1 MRCYLHVLKSLAILA
16 GGFAAGCSSGI
27 KGDDYPAEAPATAVG
42 PAAGSI
48 VTLDQGWS
56 ANTQQRFWFT
66 DQGSQIL
73 PYSWFLA
80 LEQAESPSAFRADEN
95 IERLG
100 YLPETPSK
108 YNPDGL
114 PIGFAKTRNPASGED
129 WMGPT
134 CAACHTGQ
142 VKYRGKIIRVDGG
155 PTLGDFTA
163 LLDDLVAALRA
174 TASDQAKFQRFAAQ
188 VAGGSQQAIA
198 ELRRSLNAR
207 LEALADRII
216 LNLPPS
222 PPGHGR
228 VDAIGNIFNEAFVSD
243 LGIPENKIPP
253 SAPVSYPFIWD
264 TPQHDVVQWN
274 GSAPNAGIGSLL
286 RNIGEVLG
294 VFANVTVTGSPLP
307 KGFKSSINVTNLGKL
322 EGWLQDLWSPQ
333 WPVTLLTPIVTGKA
347 ERGKVHYQKNCV
359 SCHAPIER
367 ASRKRR
373 VKAVM
378 TRLADIG
385 TDPAMA
391 TNAVQRTAKTGVLQG
406 TREMILIG
414 DRLGPV
420 APGIKVGPVIA
431 AGVALGQPVQAIDAG
446 FSEYLKVRKA
456 TPFDPLSYKARPLNG
471 IWATAPYLHNGSVPS
486 LWQLLQPSARRD
498 QVFHVGSY
506 EFDPLHVGFASG
518 PDTGG
523 SPYDTRLPGN
533 SNSGH
538 DYGVTLSDS
547 QKWELLEYLKTL

>member
-1 MRCYLHVLKSLAILA
+1 MRFYLHVLKTFAILA
-16 GGFAAGCSSGI
+16 GGFVAGCGSGI
-27 KGDDYPAEAPATAVG
+27 KGDDNAAGA

-56 ANTQQRFWFT
+56 ADIQQRFWFT

-73 PYSWFLA
+73 PYSWLLA
-80 LEQAESPSAFRADEN
+80 LEQAGSQLSFRTDAN

-100 YLPETPSK
+100 YFPERPSK

-114 PIGFAKTRNPASGED
+114 PIGFAKTRDPASGEH

-174 TASDQAKFQRFAAQ
+174 TASDEAKFQRFAAQ

-207 LEALADRII
+207 LEALIERIK

-228 VDAIGNIFNEAFVSD
+228 VDAIGNIFNEAFVRV
-243 LGIPENKIPP
+243 LGIPENKVPP

-294 VFANVTVTGSPLP
+294 VFGNVTVTGSPLP

-333 WPVTLLTPIVTGKA
+333 WPVTLLTPIDTGKA
-347 ERGKVHYQKNCV
+347 ERGKVHYQQNCV

-367 ASRKRR
+367 ANRKRR
-373 VKAVM
+373 VNAVM

-391 TNAVQRTAKTGVLQG
+391 TNAIQRTAKTGVLQG
-406 TREMILIG
+406 TREMILFG

-420 APGIKVGPVIA
+420 APGTKLGPVIA
-431 AGVALGQPVQAIDAG
+431 AGVALGQPVQAIEAG

-486 LWQLLQPSARRD
+486 LWQLLQPSAQRD

-523 SPYDTRLPGN
+523 SRYDTRLSGN

>member
-1 MRCYLHVLKSLAILA
+1 MRFYLQLLKSFAIIA
-16 GGFAAGCSSGI
+16 GVFAVGCNGGI
-27 KGDDYPAEAPATAVG
+27 KGDDAEAPATAGG
-42 PAAGSI
+42 PTAGSI

-56 ANTQQRFWFT
+56 ADTQQRFWFT

-80 LEQAESPSAFRADEN
+80 LEQAGSESAFRTDAN
-95 IERLG
+95 IEHLG
-100 YLPETPSK
+100 YFPERPSK

-114 PIGFAKTRNPASGED
+114 PIGFAKTRDPASGED

-142 VKYRGKIIRVDGG
+142 VKYRGKIIRVDGA

-174 TASDQAKFQRFAAQ
+174 TAGDEAKFQRFAAQ
-188 VAGGSQQAIA
+188 VTGSQQAIA
-198 ELRRSLNAR
+198 ELRRDLNAHV
-207 LEALADRII
+207 EALADRIT
-216 LNLPPS
+216 LNLAPS

-228 VDAIGNIFNEAFVSD
+228 VDAIGNIFNEAFVRV
-243 LGIPENKIPP
+243 LGIAENKVPP

-294 VFANVTVTGSPLP
+294 VFGNVTVSGSPLP
-307 KGFKSSINVTNLGKL
+307 KGFKSSIKVTNLGKL
-322 EGWLQDLWSPQ
+322 EGWLQNLWSPR
-333 WPVTLLTPIVTGKA
+333 WPVTLLTPIDTGKA
-347 ERGKVHYQKNCV
+347 ERGNVHYQHYCL

-367 ASRKRR
+367 ADRKRR
-373 VKAVM
+373 VNAVM
-378 TRLADIG
+378 TRLADVG

-391 TNAVQRTAKTGVLQG
+391 TNAVQRTAMTGVLQG
-406 TREMILIG
+406 IREMILIG
-414 DRLGPV
+414 DRLGAV

-431 AGVALGQPVQAIDAG
+431 AGVALGQPVQAIEAG
-446 FSEYLKVRKA
+446 FGEYLKVRKA
-456 TPFDPLSYKARPLNG
+456 TPFDALSYKARPLNG

-486 LWQLLQPSARRD
+486 LWQLLQPSSRRD

-518 PDTGG
+518 PDTRG
-523 SPYDTRLPGN
+523 SRFDTRLPGN

-538 DYGVTLSDS
+538 DYGVTLGDS